1 MINPKW
7 REYYLLLEKIRRE
20 GSVNMYGVEPV
31 LAQEAGITRTLAKEV
46 ASNWRENYSELKH
59 LYGW

>member
-1 MINPKW
+1 MINLKW
-7 REYYLLLEKIRRE
+7 RDYYLLLEEIRRE

-46 ASNWRENYSELKH
+46 AASWRENYNELKH